1 MTTSGTNTPTESEG
15 VQNESG
21 TVNMT
26 MITAINYALRE
37 EMENNDDVVILGE
50 DVGVNG
56 GVFRATEGLFD
67 EFGENRVIDTPL
79 TESGIVG
86 AAIGMALYGMKPVAE
101 IQFADFIFP
110 AFDQIVSELAKFR
123 YRSAGEFVA
132 PVVIRTPYGGGIRGG
147 LYHSQSPEAYF
158 CHTAGLKVVTPSTVA
173 DARGLMKAA
182 IRDNDP
188 VLFLEPKRLYRSLKA
203 DIDTTDEGI
212 VPIGPARLARVGDDV
227 SVFCF
232 GAMVPVVEEAADRA
246 RAGGISV
253 EVVDLRTLA
262 PMDTATIVESVR
274 KTSRAVI
281 VHEAPRTGGI
291 GGEIAAIIAEQAIDS
306 LSAPILRVTGYDTPF
321 PYSLE
326 HIYLP
331 DADRVHRA
339 IEEAAH
345 YE

>member
-1 MTTSGTNTPTESEG
+1 MTSQGTDIQSD
-15 VQNESG
+15 VVS

-26 MITAINYALRE
+26 MLAAINCALRE
-37 EMENNDDVVILGE
+37 EMARSQDVVILGE
-50 DVGVNG
+50 DVGING
-56 GVFRATEGLFD
+56 GVFRATEGLFH
-67 EFGENRVIDTPL
+67 EFGDSRVIDTPL

-158 CHTAGLKVVTPSTVA
+158 CHTAGLKVVTPSTVS
-173 DARGLMKAA
+173 DARGLLKAA
-182 IRDNDP
+182 IRDDDP
-188 VLFLEPKRLYRSLKA
+188 VLFLEPKRLYRSLKD
-203 DIDTTDEGI
+203 DIDTNDDGV
-212 VPIGPARLARVGDDV
+212 VPIGPARIARNGSDV

-246 RAGGISV
+246 AEGGVDV
-253 EVVDLRTLA
+253 EIIDLRTLA
-262 PMDTATIVESVR
+262 PMDTTAIIESVR

-291 GGEIAAIIAEQAIDS
+291 GGEIAAIIAEQAVDR
-306 LSAPILRVTGYDTPF
+306 LSAPVLRVTGYDTPF

-339 IEEAAH
+339 IKEVVH

>member
-1 MTTSGTNTPTESEG
+1 MTLQGTDTQSDA
-15 VQNESG
+15 VG

-26 MITAINYALRE
+26 MLAAINCALRE
-37 EMENNDDVVILGE
+37 EMARNQDVVILGE
-50 DVGVNG
+50 DVGING
-56 GVFRATEGLFD
+56 GVFRATEGLFH
-67 EFGENRVIDTPL
+67 EFGDSRVIDTPL

-123 YRSAGEFVA
+123 YRSAGEFIA
-132 PVVIRTPYGGGIRGG
+132 PVVIRAPYGGGIRGG

-158 CHTAGLKVVTPSTVA
+158 CHTAGLKVVIPSTVS
-173 DARGLMKAA
+173 DARGLLKAA
-182 IRDNDP
+182 IREDDP
-188 VLFLEPKRLYRSLKA
+188 VLFLEPKRLYRSLKD
-203 DIDTTDEGI
+203 DIDTNDEGI
-212 VPIGPARLARVGDDV
+212 VPIGPARIARNGSDV

-246 RAGGISV
+246 TEGGIDV
-253 EVVDLRTLA
+253 EIVDLRTLA
-262 PMDTATIVESVR
+262 PMDTAAIIKSVR

-291 GGEIAAIIAEQAIDS
+291 GGEIAAIIAEQAVDS

-339 IEEAAH
+339 IEEVTH